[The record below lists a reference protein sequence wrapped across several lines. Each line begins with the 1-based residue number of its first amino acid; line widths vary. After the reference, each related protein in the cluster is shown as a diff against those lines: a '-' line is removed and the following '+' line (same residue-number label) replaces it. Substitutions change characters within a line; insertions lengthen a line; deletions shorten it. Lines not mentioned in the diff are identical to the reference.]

1 MNRALLHVVLASTP
15 AATDEVDADQ
25 VDAGGGAADA
35 AEAAE
40 ASLAIV
46 PFVEQPSSEP
56 PELDLAALLHGV
68 QALPLSW
75 RAREAVDK
83 AGRVVYSGA
92 AHRSEHHVQHA
103 RDVRERLLAE
113 RREAAEKGARA
124 GMTKLWNEKIV
135 RFGDLVADKDGEDDD
150 GAARHHA
157 NAYQPHAILANSW
170 MNVNKFRGKRDGIHG
185 APGLMSMSSVVA
197 SALGMVQTSWLED
210 TIDSVLQSDTVL
222 MLQRFF
228 DASPKR
234 LQFGSLQDRIQ
245 PHARYCLFNK
255 DKMQWDIVNFAEFR
269 SNTGMKFARFG
280 ILDVFSQTCYVQWQR
295 GDQKIDGVEVLV
307 KPMVLQRGS
316 AACIHAAVEQAIPA
330 FSELRLAYLCKRVGL
345 VIVNSRPDACSAN
358 RRKLAFDQH
367 QRAGLDN
374 CLELPGECASHQA
387 HRVVASREPD
397 VRGGLD
403 ALACCGAH
411 VAIQQRCLKVLWD
424 IALEDMET
432 GWTFTTPNS
441 RDVAR
446 NRIIV
451 KHTLLRHRTGG
462 FDDIAADEYVKADV
476 AAQQVLNILGGSW
489 DMPRLAHPCSGCCK
503 TKEEAATKVMACLVS
518 AGVSFNNEVRRP
530 SMDDWGSCGQ
540 AAGVATFGCACHG
553 ILPRMCERV
562 FPTYH
567 VLPNDVDT
575 AEESAIA
582 RAKLQKKSEQGEVL
596 HVECWV
602 EGIASCL
609 RLEWGSH

>member
-1 MNRALLHVVLASTP
+1 MDRALLHAVLASIP

-75 RAREAVDK
+75 RAREAVDQ

-150 GAARHHA
+150 GAARPHA

-222 MLQRFF
+222 MLQRF
-228 DASPKR
+228 
-234 LQFGSLQDRIQ
+234 
-245 PHARYCLFNK
+245 C
-255 DKMQWDIVNFAEFR
+255 
-269 SNTGMKFARFG
+269 
-280 ILDVFSQTCYVQWQR
+280 
-295 GDQKIDGVEVLV
+295 
-307 KPMVLQRGS
+307 
-316 AACIHAAVEQAIPA
+316 
-330 FSELRLAYLCKRVGL
+330 
-345 VIVNSRPDACSAN
+345 
-358 RRKLAFDQH
+358 
-367 QRAGLDN
+367 
-374 CLELPGECASHQA
+374 
-387 HRVVASREPD
+387 
-397 VRGGLD
+397 
-403 ALACCGAH
+403 
-411 VAIQQRCLKVLWD
+411 
-424 IALEDMET
+424 
-432 GWTFTTPNS
+432 
-441 RDVAR
+441 
-446 NRIIV
+446 
-451 KHTLLRHRTGG
+451 
-462 FDDIAADEYVKADV
+462 
-476 AAQQVLNILGGSW
+476 
-489 DMPRLAHPCSGCCK
+489 
-503 TKEEAATKVMACLVS
+503 
-518 AGVSFNNEVRRP
+518 
-530 SMDDWGSCGQ
+530 
-540 AAGVATFGCACHG
+540 
-553 ILPRMCERV
+553 
-562 FPTYH
+562 
-567 VLPNDVDT
+567 
-575 AEESAIA
+575 
-582 RAKLQKKSEQGEVL
+582 
-596 HVECWV
+596 
-602 EGIASCL
+602 
-609 RLEWGSH
+609 